1 MASTTQTANGALVT
15 TLFWSRKWSDTVM
28 SVDVVI
34 GTSIIS
40 GLLGAV
46 GGISNA
52 VVMYIICLIRKHQ
65 ERKSVDILILSL
77 CFSDLVSSVVVQPLL
92 ILLMATPHPSRTL
105 LQLVML
111 QLISHCT
118 LLSGSLGLFAITM
131 ERFINIRYP
140 FFHAN
145 HDTKITMYSSLSII
159 WTITT
164 LLAGWVL
171 IDGEGESR
179 GFPIVISVV
188 FSLTMLL
195 QIIIFLIIQAQ
206 NRKAHRQIVAVQYN
220 QLDKQQNQTENNIS
234 NMTKRTN
241 AQRSKTNRTIL
252 YLCIVFI
259 TTWLPSILFRLYYV
273 MSGNGSVFLKWVVV
287 FRVITQVHSCINP
300 FIYSLRTER
309 VKRALFRRFGLW
321 EHW

>member
-1 MASTTQTANGALVT
+1 MSFDVIITASIV
-15 TLFWSRKWSDTVM
+15 
-28 SVDVVI
+28 
-34 GTSIIS
+34 S

-65 ERKSVDILILSL
+65 ERKNVDILILSL

-92 ILLMATPHPSRTL
+92 IILMLTPYPSRTFFQL
-105 LQLVML
+105 LML

-118 LLSGSLGLFAITM
+118 LLSGSLGLFAVTL
-131 ERFINIRYP
+131 ERFVNIRYP
-140 FFHAN
+140 FIHAN
-145 HDTKITMYSSLSII
+145 HDTKITMYISLAVI
-159 WTITT
+159 WTITVF
-164 LLAGWVL
+164 LAGWVL
-171 IDGEGESR
+171 IDGEGESK

-195 QIIIFLIIQAQ
+195 QIMIFLMVQAQ
-206 NRKAHRQIVAVQYN
+206 NRKARRQIVAVQYN
-220 QLDKQQNQTENNIS
+220 QLDEQQIQTENDIS
-234 NMTKRTN
+234 RMTERTN

-252 YLCIVFI
+252 YLCIVYI
-259 TTWLPSILFRLYYV
+259 TAWLPSILWRLYYV

-287 FRVITQVHSCINP
+287 FRIITQVHSCINP

-309 VKRALFRRFGLW
+309 VKRALFRRFGL
-321 EHW
+321 